1 MLRLPQKHLPA
12 RMSLKLSEGS
22 YPEGSGES
30 LSLATPIIL
39 QVQLVHSLAISRR
52 KAVERSLTGKGVKK
66 PLMEK
71 MDVPP
76 GKIMTPRQ
84 QRWTHSLPND
94 GITENPVFYR

>member
-1 MLRLPQKHLPA
+1 MEPLA
-12 RMSLKLSEGS
+12 
-22 YPEGSGES
+22 
-30 LSLATPIIL
+30 LATPIIL

>member
-1 MLRLPQKHLPA
+1 M
-12 RMSLKLSEGS
+12 
-22 YPEGSGES
+22 
-30 LSLATPIIL
+30 
-39 QVQLVHSLAISRR
+39 
-52 KAVERSLTGKGVKK
+52 ERSLTGKGVKK

-84 QRWTHSLPND
+84 QRWAHSLPND